1 MADNRSL
8 TTNPIA
14 GSVSKIGKETIR
26 RIAGR
31 VVYPQ
36 PPVIAVQHPVVMM
49 HGFGLLASLRRGGHL
64 HNEAMHLRSHGVLA
78 YAPNVSPYHTIPFR
92 AENWAALIDEILVET
107 RAEKVNLIAHS
118 MGGLDARYLIS
129 RLGLHDRVASLIT
142 IATPHRGSALA
153 DIVLETPGRVQSL
166 MTDAAKWVSD
176 ATMEGTPA
184 NFHRAVCDLT
194 PEYVT
199 TTFNPEVPDHP
210 DVRYWS
216 YAAYAGRGTSIGINP
231 ILSPLN
237 IMLYSR
243 QGPNDGFV
251 AATSAVWGECLG
263 TLEADHAQQIGIGRS
278 IGSKFDS
285 KGFFTELAEMLAAE
299 GF

>member
-1 MADNRSL
+1 MM
-8 TTNPIA
+8 TNPIT
-14 GSVSKIGKETIR
+14 GSVSNLGKEAVR

-36 PPVIAVQHPVVMM
+36 PPVVPVRHPVVMM

-64 HNEAMHLRSHGVLA
+64 HREAMFLRGLGVLA

-92 AENWAALIDEILVET
+92 AATWATLIDEILIES

-129 RLGLHDRVASLIT
+129 KLGYHDRVASLIT
-142 IATPHRGSALA
+142 VATPHRGSALA
-153 DIVLETPGRVQSL
+153 EIVLETPDRVQSL
-166 MTDAAKWVSD
+166 MTDAARWVSD
-176 ATMEGTPA
+176 ATMEGTPSD
-184 NFHRAVCDLT
+184 FHRAVCDLT
-194 PEYVT
+194 PDYVT
-199 TTFNPEVPDHP
+199 NTFNPEVPDHP

-216 YAAYAGRGTSIGINP
+216 YAAYAGRGTNVSINP
-231 ILSPLN
+231 VLAPLN
-237 IMLYSR
+237 MMLYGR

-251 AATSAVWGECLG
+251 ASTSAVWGECLG

-285 KGFFTELAEMLAAE
+285 CGFFGQMAEMLAAE
-299 GF
+299 GY